1 MARSPRPDPL
11 AELRQQI
18 AQFDAPR
25 RAGGALPFGLAALDD
40 RLADRGLAVG
50 GLHDI
55 APARPILTEEAAAT
69 LFLAGI
75 AARAAPAP
83 VLWVVTRFDLYAP
96 GLEQAGLTPDRL
108 LFAEARD
115 DRELLAVME
124 DALHHGGLAAVIGE
138 ARRVDMTASRRLQLA
153 AADSQVPALLL
164 RRWRKRENCP
174 LAEPSAATTRWRIGC
189 APSVALGVPGVGRP
203 RWSIELA
210 RQRGGNPFT
219 LILEGCDAQGR
230 LGLPAAAA
238 DRAVAADDH
247 AQAA

>member
-1 MARSPRPDPL
+1 MANSHRPDPI
-11 AELRQQI
+11 ADLRRQI

-25 RAGGALPFGLAALDD
+25 RAGGALPFGLDALDE
-40 RLADRGLAVG
+40 RLADQGLALG
-50 GLHDI
+50 GLHEI
-55 APARPILTEEAAAT
+55 APAQPALAEETAAT
-69 LFLAGI
+69 LFMAGI
-75 AARAAPAP
+75 AARASSAP

-96 GLEQAGLTPDRL
+96 GLEQAGLAPDRL

-124 DALHHGGLAAVIGE
+124 DALHHGGLATVIGE
-138 ARRVDMTASRRLQLA
+138 TRRADMTASRRLQLA
-153 AADSQVPALLL
+153 AADSQIPALLL
-164 RRWRKRENCP
+164 RRWRKRDTCP
-174 LAEPSAATTRWRIGC
+174 LAEPSAGTTRWRIGC
-189 APSVALGVPGVGRP
+189 APSAALGVPGVGRS
-203 RWSIELA
+203 RWSVELA

-238 DRAVAADDH
+238 DRAVGADDR